1 MKGYTIDNIVR
12 GTIMTKGYTIHH
24 YPEFIHLACKFL
36 REMNFDVVGEIKTYI
51 AKIDSFKSV
60 PLPKDFVDY
69 NKIGILYD
77 GKVQTIGLNEDL
89 SRLRESGACQA
100 TFSNAQDEEGSI
112 ASFASEITNI
122 YNNGYKVLK
131 EHNRIQFDQ
140 TIPDCTVY
148 IEYISDGGALHGNS
162 LVHPYMAQAME
173 DFIIWKHKENTRST
187 GIYEKGVYRKE
198 YHTQRRLMLNR
209 LSPIDLR
216 TILQIVRKNS
226 HQGVK
231 N

>member
-12 GTIMTKGYTIHH
+12 GAIMTKGYTIHH
-24 YPEFIHLACKFL
+24 YPEFINFACKFL
-36 REMNFDVVGEIKTYI
+36 REMSLDVVGEIKTYV
-51 AKIDSFKSV
+51 ARIDSFKSV
-60 PLPKDFVDY
+60 PLPKDYVDY
-69 NKIGILYD
+69 NKIGILYN
-77 GKVQTIGLNEDL
+77 GKVQTIGSNTDL
-89 SRLRESGACQA
+89 SRLRESSYCSS
-100 TFSNAQDEEGSI
+100 TYSNAAEEGSI
-112 ASFASEITNI
+112 ASFASEVTNI
-122 YNNGYKVLK
+122 FNNGFKVLK

-140 TIPDCTVY
+140 AIPDCEVY

-173 DFIIWKHKENTRST
+173 DYIIWKHKENSRST
-187 GIYEKGVYRKE
+187 GIYEKGVYRRE
-198 YHTQRRLMLNR
+198 YFNQRRLMLGR
-209 LSPIDLR
+209 LSPLDLR